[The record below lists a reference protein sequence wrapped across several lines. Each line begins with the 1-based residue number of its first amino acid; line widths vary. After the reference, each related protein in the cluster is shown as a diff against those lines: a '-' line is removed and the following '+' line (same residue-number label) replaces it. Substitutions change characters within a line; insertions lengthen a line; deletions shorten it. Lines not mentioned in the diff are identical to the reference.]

1 MKEQVDDLGQLRHDY
16 LSDFEGLVNL
26 EKFRRQCVATRSE
39 SQTGFAKLKAKLTR
53 FFRRAGLF
61 LWEKSNQALVSVLDF
76 FTNPVLLLLFEN
88 ILASF
93 FVVFVEPSFLILPL
107 MLWIFVSYMPALSS
121 IKAIKVKLLLLV
133 IPLMIV
139 CTKYK
144 ADYHLDWNTTA
155 NPDFNFI
162 EADHKNLAN
171 SIIGVSII
179 AVVIIELTAQK
190 ILDQGL
196 YKKQL

>member
-1 MKEQVDDLGQLRHDY
+1 M
-16 LSDFEGLVNL
+16 S
-26 EKFRRQCVATRSE
+26 
-39 SQTGFAKLKAKLTR
+39 R
-53 FFRRAGLF
+53 FSRRAGNYL
-61 LWEKSNQALVSVLDF
+61 LEKIRLASVSVLEF
-76 FTNPVLLLLFEN
+76 FTNPVLLLFFES

-93 FVVFVEPSFLILPL
+93 FVVFVEPSFYILPL
-107 MLWIFVSYMPALSS
+107 MLWIFLSYIPPLSS
-121 IKAIKVKLLLLV
+121 STAIKIKLMLLV

-139 CTKYK
+139 CTVYK
-144 ADYHLDWNTTA
+144 AEYHLDWNTTA

-162 EADHKNLAN
+162 EADHKSLVN

-196 YKKQL
+196 YKKSLGKTGDSTNQA